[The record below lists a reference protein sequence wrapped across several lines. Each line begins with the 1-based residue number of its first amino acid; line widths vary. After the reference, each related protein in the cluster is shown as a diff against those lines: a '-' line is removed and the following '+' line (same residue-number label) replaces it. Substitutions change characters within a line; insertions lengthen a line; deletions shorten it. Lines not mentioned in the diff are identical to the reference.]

1 MRNFHITYL
10 FITLFLSLALKAE
23 IDIDGVLDEPEWQE
37 AITLNDFYEVYP
49 YSLREV
55 TDFKTQILIIESEEG
70 LYFGFKN
77 YQPNESMR
85 TMNHLRDQERAL
97 SDKNGI
103 VIDFN
108 GDGVEG
114 YNFFISSSGSIGD
127 ATVTDEKERNWDWD
141 ADWQSAASIQDGVW
155 YSETFIPWSIASMKT
170 QAGEKRKI
178 RMAFYRMLMGIGR
191 GFSTIKGSVYENVYL
206 SVFDEFEFNNYS
218 GSKLDFF
225 PYSTLTDDFTNSD
238 QISKAGAEVFW
249 KIDSSKQLNLTLNPD
264 FGQVESDEVVVNF
277 SAFETF
283 YSDKRPFF
291 AENNSMFDVS
301 DRMHRIINTRRIGG
315 RPDYDCSSYGDL
327 QDYCQQTKA
336 ETSEIDFALKY
347 TQKGEVDFGFMS
359 ASERDEKFSEGRDFY
374 ALRLN
379 TKSNDLKYG
388 YLGTYVNK
396 PVTGNNSQVNSID
409 FIYLPSKVHRMN
421 GNLMHSN
428 VNNQDGLGM
437 TLGYSYNPDT
447 NFSSGIGINFYDDQL
462 DLNDMGYLI
471 LNDRLMFN
479 GRTQFKKTSFPKGS
493 VLRSRLYEIGYG
505 SKFNAD
511 TVRESSNFALKL
523 ETNFTDLSEIKTE
536 IFYRSTGRNTRI
548 TRGSQLA
555 PFINMPKG
563 MGGYFEF
570 TGPRR
575 PKYIYSL
582 RFERGKG
589 SEHSPEIGWK
599 NSSRGLIK
607 FMPADNLSF
616 SMVYRHT
623 DEKNWLNWLD
633 ENLLATFDRKQRT
646 SVFEL
651 EWYKDNKHELRIK
664 AQLVAFTGRNPKP
677 YLGDLRGNLN
687 SSNINISPITISE
700 LAFQVRYRYEIMPLS
715 YLYLVYSKGGRVSLN
730 DEEDNLATLYRR
742 SWKDPAKENFTI
754 KLRYR
759 F

>member
-1 MRNFHITYL
+1 MGYFQITGL
-10 FITLFLSLALKAE
+10 ILSVLLSFSLKSE
-23 IDIDGVLDEPEWQE
+23 IKIDGLLDEAEWQK
-37 AITLNDFYEVYP
+37 AQVVDKFYEVYP

-55 TDFKTQILIIESEEG
+55 NEYKTQILIIESENG

-77 YQPNESMR
+77 YQANETMR
-85 TMNHLRDQERAL
+85 INNHLRDQERSL

-103 VIDFN
+103 VIDFD
-108 GDGVEG
+108 GDGIEG
-114 YNFFISSSGSIGD
+114 YNFFISSSGSVGD

-141 ADWQSAASIQDGVW
+141 ADWQSAASVKDGVW

-170 QAGEKRKI
+170 QTGEKRKI
-178 RMAFYRMLMGIGR
+178 KMAFYRMLMGVGR
-191 GFSTIKGSVYENVYL
+191 GLSTIKGSVYENVYL
-206 SVFDEFEFNNYS
+206 SVFDEYKFNNYS
-218 GSKLDFF
+218 VAKLDFF
-225 PYSTLTDDFTNSD
+225 PYTTLTEDIANSD
-238 QISKAGAEVFW
+238 QISKAGAEIFW
-249 KIDSSKQLNLTLNPD
+249 KINSSKQLNLALNPD

-315 RPDYDCSSYGDL
+315 RPDYDCEVYGDL
-327 QDYCQQTKA
+327 EDYCQETQA

-347 TQKGEVDFGFMS
+347 TQKGKVDFGFMS
-359 ASERDEKFSEGRDFY
+359 ASERDEKFSQGRDFY

-379 TKSNDLKYG
+379 TKANDFKYG
-388 YLGTYVNK
+388 YLGTYVDK
-396 PVTGNNSQVNSID
+396 PVLGKNAQVNSVD
-409 FIYLPSKVHRMN
+409 FMYLPSAVHRMN

-428 VNNQDGLGM
+428 VNNQDGFGLTM
-437 TLGYSYNPDT
+437 GYSYNPDQD
-447 NFSSGIGINFYDDQL
+447 FSSGVGINFYDDQL

-479 GRTQFKKTSFPKGS
+479 GRTQFKKTKFLEGS
-493 VLRSRLYEIGYG
+493 ILRSRLFEIGYG

-511 TVRESSNFALKL
+511 TVRESSNFALKVQA
-523 ETNFTDLSEIKTE
+523 NFIDLSEVKTE

-548 TRGSQLA
+548 TRGSPLA
-555 PFINMPKG
+555 PYIDMPKG
-563 MGGYFEF
+563 IGGYIEF
-570 TGPRR
+570 TGPRK

-589 SEHSPEIGWK
+589 SEHSPGISWK
-599 NSSRGLIK
+599 NSSRAFIK
-607 FMPADNLSF
+607 FMPRDNLSF
-616 SMVYRHT
+616 NMSYNLS

-633 ENLLATFDRKQRT
+633 DNLLATYERKQRT

-651 EWYKDNKHELRIK
+651 EWFKNNKHELRIK
-664 AQLVAFTGRNPKP
+664 AQLVAFTGRNPTP
-677 YLGDLRGNLN
+677 YLGDQKGNLIPI
-687 SSNINISPITISE
+687 NISISPITISE

-730 DEEDNLATLYRR
+730 DEEDDLSNLYRR
-742 SWKDPAKENFTI
+742 PWNDPSDENFTI